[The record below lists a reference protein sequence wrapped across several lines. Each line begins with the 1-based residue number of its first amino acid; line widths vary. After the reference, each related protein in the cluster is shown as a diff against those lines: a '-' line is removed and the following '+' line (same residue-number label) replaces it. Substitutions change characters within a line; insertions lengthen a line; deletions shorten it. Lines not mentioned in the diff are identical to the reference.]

1 MDVFGQ
7 VRNVH
12 RVSRRCQRKI
22 LTSDRF
28 RILNLIKYDL
38 NIRYG
43 YIIIIIILRIIVDI
57 IIYIINVAAA
67 AAAAAVV
74 FFLSGCRSDVLAVVG
89 RAAVFIVAQHAKV
102 PDD

>member
-1 MDVFGQ
+1 MCLARFAMSIGYRDA
-7 VRNVH
+7 VRE
-12 RVSRRCQRKI
+12 QI

-43 YIIIIIILRIIVDI
+43 YIIIIILRIIVGI

-67 AAAAAVV
+67 AAVV
-74 FFLSGCRSDVLAVVG
+74 FFLDGCRSDVLAVVG